1 MIDIQIFVEDKLCEA
16 YRSLATKALGSS
28 APSIHVARAT
38 LDELT
43 SFEDLLDL
51 AQRSRS
57 NGCQQVIFA
66 LDHEGHDAAQARVKA
81 RRRFRRLSNSCAIT
95 SRASQPAIR
104 SNSSDWCGWRC
115 ALAWK
120 PGCSAT
126 LRRSSRLSPA
136 QRITALM
143 SARPKRFPP
152 ARRAMESRILC
163 ARSAGARGTEDWRG

>member
-28 APSIHVARAT
+28 ALSVHVARAT

-104 SNSSDWCGWRC
+104 SNSSD
-115 ALAWK
+115 
-120 PGCSAT
+120 
-126 LRRSSRLSPA
+126 
-136 QRITALM
+136 
-143 SARPKRFPP
+143 
-152 ARRAMESRILC
+152 
-163 ARSAGARGTEDWRG
+163 